1 MTSAQVNAQKAEQS
15 LKLHLNEAVTP
26 GRLPGGGGVGPS
38 PSDRPHLLGKRR
50 DRAVAVTEGSP
61 GSGSCSQHALGRA
74 PRAARAT
81 SALTRKRKWFFLGAQ
96 AQPRPLVG
104 APDGGGG
111 HLGPPRGPA
120 VQRWFCLLPNSCFFA
135 SRAHQRCPASLWA
148 CWTDGRPA

>member
-38 PSDRPHLLGKRR
+38 PSDRPYLLGKRR

-74 PRAARAT
+74 PRAAPGHFRPDPETEVVLSWGSSPTPAFGGRA
-81 SALTRKRKWFFLGAQ
+81 RRW
-96 AQPRPLVG
+96 R
-104 APDGGGG
+104 
-111 HLGPPRGPA
+111 GPPWAAQGTCSAALVWPLT
-120 VQRWFCLLPNSCFFA
+120 QLLLLCIKSPPTMPC
-135 SRAHQRCPASLWA
+135 QPVGLL
-148 CWTDGRPA
+148 D